1 MTMNIVQIIEDEPL
15 HAQLLDHSL
24 RQARYRTNMA
34 TDGATGLADV
44 MRLNPSVVL
53 LDLMLPGLDGRE
65 VCRRIRNTPGTR
77 HIPIIMISALSSEE
91 DRIAGIEMG
100 ADDYVAKPFSPRE
113 VVSRVQAVL
122 RRSRPSVPM
131 RPMLSDDSLTVQ
143 EPSYVVA
150 LQNRQL
156 TVSGM
161 ELSLLRCMLARAGQ
175 LVTAMVLTAVLEE
188 YQREM
193 PPEELEQRVRAL
205 RRKLENNDA
214 GSIEILPGFRYRFST
229 SPRPL

>member
-1 MTMNIVQIIEDEPL
+1 MTMTIVQIIEDEPL
-15 HAQLLDHSL
+15 HAQFLDHTL
-24 RQARYRTNMA
+24 RQARYRTNVA

-122 RRSRPSVPM
+122 RRSGQSISSSTVISTDALM
-131 RPMLSDDSLTVQ
+131 VQ
-143 EPSYVVA
+143 EFCFVVV
-150 LQNRQL
+150 LQQRQL
-156 TVSGM
+156 TVSNI
-161 ELSLLRCMLARAGQ
+161 ELSLLQFMMARLGELVPVAGFIAA
-175 LVTAMVLTAVLEE
+175 LGAA
-188 YQREM
+188 QRELS
-193 PPEELEQRVRAL
+193 PEAVDKHL
-205 RRKLENNDA
+205 RTLHRKLENSEA
-214 GSIEILPGFRYRFST
+214 GSIEILPGYRYRFSA